1 MPHPPTDVP
10 PPPARPRGR
19 PRDPARLE
27 RVLAAAGQL
36 FQTRGLDQTSM
47 DDVATQAG
55 VSKMTVYSY
64 FADKEALFAA
74 AIARGAERALAGEA
88 PVLDPRQPQAMLTA
102 LGQGLMGLL
111 RHPHV
116 ARMTATLFALGE
128 AHPQVREAYFHNGP
142 QRMHAVVRDYLLACQ
157 AAGSLQVPDADLAAR
172 HFCAL
177 CVDID
182 QWRVWLNLPRPS
194 TNDEA
199 HALASAVGLF
209 MRAHRPDG
217 APA

>member
-1 MPHPPTDVP
+1 MTDTP
-10 PPPARPRGR
+10 APPARKRGR
-19 PRDPARLE
+19 PKDPARLE

-36 FQTRGLDQTSM
+36 FQSQGFEATSM
-47 DDVATQAG
+47 DDVARLAG
-55 VSKMTVYSY
+55 VSKMTVYSH
-64 FADKEALFAA
+64 FGDKQALFAA
-74 AIARGAERALAGEA
+74 AIARGAERAFVGEA
-88 PVLDPRQPQAMLTA
+88 PALDPLRPEAMLTA
-102 LGQGLMGLL
+102 LGKGLMGLL

-128 AHPQVREAYFHNGP
+128 AQPEARAAYFRNGP

-182 QWRVWLNLPRPS
+182 QWRVWLNLDRPTES
-194 TNDEA
+194 EQA

-209 MRAHRPDG
+209 MRAHRPG
-217 APA
+217 S